1 MTDAPPPDPDP
12 RFSSPSPS
20 SDLAE
25 DGSSTPG
32 PARDGAGAEVPTTAP
47 GETSAAG
54 AVPPAPDDDAE
65 FLVEALSEAP
75 EGRIRAAIAVV
86 RRGLRGLCWLA
97 GASAVAALGLT
108 ISASRQPVAA
118 GVVVL
123 VAAVT
128 IGAAILVARRV
139 RLLAQAVAN
148 PKEVVAEARQLAGHL
163 TDSPQ
168 LRDLAGMVRRRSA
181 GSGGRIRRALRTGRT
196 VSAVIGLAG
205 PDPKAQPHLSAIAPD
220 RLRGLWIW
228 AIVGVV
234 GWALCGLVAFGAALA
249 LIAQAIT

>member
-1 MTDAPPPDPDP
+1 MTDAPPPDADP
-12 RFSSPSPS
+12 SASSPSPS
-20 SDLAE
+20 HGLA
-25 DGSSTPG
+25 GGGASTPT
-32 PARDGAGAEVPTTAP
+32 PARDGAEAEVPTAP
-47 GETSAAG
+47 STGAA
-54 AVPPAPDDDAE
+54 PPEPPPDGDAE
-65 FLVEALSEAP
+65 LLVEALSEAP
-75 EGRIRAAIAVV
+75 EGRVRATIAVV

-108 ISASRQPVAA
+108 LSASRQPVAA
-118 GVVVL
+118 GAVVL

-139 RLLAQAVAN
+139 RLLAQAIAN

-181 GSGGRIRRALRTGRT
+181 GSGGRIRRALRVGRT
-196 VSAVIGLAG
+196 ASAVIGLAG

-228 AIVGVV
+228 AIVGLV